1 MWVISEMKWRCRQR
15 NEITAVPPLTL
26 PPHTLPHTGSR
37 IPAYRPVGD
46 SMPVEAYPEAVG
58 DGEDEAGGMMDPPPL
73 ELLPGLGHFFDDF
86 FSFIQGN
93 SWASGPAGVAVAGA
107 GACPGGQGC
116 WAARWCVWRP
126 LVAEVLRFCWLL
138 AVGLG
143 WLAVQGLR
151 LGMVCS
157 KGGGITVDS
166 LIDEV

>member
-1 MWVISEMKWRCRQR
+1 MGES
-15 NEITAVPPLTL
+15 T
-26 PPHTLPHTGSR
+26 
-37 IPAYRPVGD
+37 PAD
-46 SMPVEAYPEAVG
+46 AYPEAAG
-58 DGEDEAGGMMDPPPL
+58 DGEDEAVGMIAPPL
-73 ELLPGLGHFFDDF
+73 LELFPGLEHFFDDF

-93 SWASGPAGVAVAGA
+93 SWASGPVEVEVAVAGPGA
-107 GACPGGQGC
+107 GAWPPGQWF
-116 WAARWCVWRP
+116 WAARWWWCCVWWWRP
-126 LVAEVLRFCWLL
+126 LFWVEVLRFCWLL

>member
-1 MWVISEMKWRCRQR
+1 M
-15 NEITAVPPLTL
+15 PPSHSH
-26 PPHTLPHTGSR
+26 HTHFHTPAPS